1 MNFPNALRG
10 RLPHFSAAV
19 VVALIFFAG
28 FALGNQYAVTR
39 AQGDNTS
46 PPPEAAE
53 AFQPFWQV
61 YNLIQDDYLDSVD
74 TAALVDGATKGMVD
88 ALGDPYSGY
97 MNPEVYDLLN
107 SDLSGEFNG
116 IGVVIRTDEETGH
129 VVVVGLIEGAPAQ
142 VAGMLPDDILIAVDD
157 QDVTTMTQTDLAV
170 MVRGA
175 EGTQV
180 KITVQ
185 RGDEVLDFTITRAK
199 INVPNVESSVLENNI
214 GYIRLNQFSATARA
228 DLNGALEAVD
238 VNERSGLILDLRDNP
253 GGLLSSAI
261 DVASAFVESGKIV
274 TEDFGN
280 DNTQVFDANGDYANI
295 DVPIAVLVNG
305 SSASASELLAGALQ
319 DYDLATII
327 GETTLGKG
335 TVQTWHELVNGGG
348 VRLTIARW
356 LTPDGNWIHQQ
367 GITPDIEVKW
377 DDRTFAPDEADP
389 QLNAAL
395 DYLGALAAQPA
406 TSSDDS
412 AVAAATAEAQS

>member
-1 MNFPNALRG
+1 MNFPNVSRG
-10 RLPHFSAAV
+10 RFQNFSAAL

-28 FALGNQYAVTR
+28 FALGNQYAVGR
-39 AQGDNTS
+39 AQGDDTA

-53 AFQPFWQV
+53 AFEPFWQV
-61 YNLIQDDYLDSVD
+61 YNLIQNDYLNPID
-74 TAALVDGATKGMVD
+74 TTTLVDGATKGLVD

-116 IGVVIRTDEETGH
+116 IGVVIRTDEETGEII
-129 VVVVGLIEGAPAQ
+129 VVGLIEGAPAQ
-142 VAGMLPDDILIAVDD
+142 QAGMLPNDVLIGVDD
-157 QDVTTMTQTDLAV
+157 QDVTSMNQTDLAV
-170 MVRGA
+170 LVRGA

-185 RGDEVLDFTITRAK
+185 RGEETLDFTITRAK
-199 INVPNVESSVLENNI
+199 INVPNVETEVLDDNV
-214 GYIRLNQFSATARA
+214 GYIKLNQFTTNARA
-228 DLNGALEAVD
+228 DLDSALDTIE

-261 DVASAFVESGKIV
+261 DVASVFIKSGTVV
-274 TEDFGN
+274 TEDFG
-280 DNTQVFDANGDYANI
+280 DDDPHEFDANGNFAEI
-295 DVPIAVLVNG
+295 DVPIAVLVNSG
-305 SSASASELLAGALQ
+305 SASASELLAGALQ

-356 LTPDGNWIHQQ
+356 LTPDGHWIHEQ
-367 GITPDIEVKW
+367 GVTPDIEVAW
-377 DDRTFAPDEADP
+377 EDRTFEPGEDDP
-389 QLNAAL
+389 QLDAAVNYL
-395 DYLGALAAQPA
+395 DTLVAEPA
-406 TSSDDS
+406 DD
-412 AVAAATAEAQS
+412 TQS

>member
-1 MNFPNALRG
+1 MNIPNLSRG
-10 RLPHFSAAV
+10 RLQHFSAAL

-28 FALGNQYAVTR
+28 FALGNQYAVSR
-39 AQGDNTS
+39 AQGDSTA

-53 AFQPFWQV
+53 AFEPFWQV
-61 YNLIQDDYLDSVD
+61 YNLIQSDYLNPVD
-74 TAALVDGATKGMVD
+74 TTTLVDGATKGMVD

-116 IGVVIRTDEETGH
+116 IGVVIRTDEETGQI
-129 VVVVGLIEGAPAQ
+129 VVVGLIEGAPAQ
-142 VAGMLPDDILIAVDD
+142 AAGMKPNDILIGVDD
-157 QDVTTMTQTDLAV
+157 QDVSNMNQTDLAV
-170 MVRGA
+170 LVRGE

-180 KITVQ
+180 KITML
-185 RGDEVLDFTITRAK
+185 RGEETLDFTITRAK
-199 INVPNVESSVLENNI
+199 INVPNVETDVLDDDI
-214 GYIRLNQFSATARA
+214 GYIKLNQFTANARA
-228 DLNGALEAVD
+228 DLDSALDTID

-261 DVASAFVESGKIV
+261 DVASVFIESGTIV

-280 DNTQVFDANGDYANI
+280 DDPQEFDANGNFADIN
-295 DVPIAVLVNG
+295 VPIAVLVNNG
-305 SSASASELLAGALQ
+305 SASASELLAGALQ

-356 LTPDGNWIHQQ
+356 LTPDGHWIHEQ
-367 GITPDIEVKW
+367 GVTPDIEVAW
-377 DDRTFAPDEADP
+377 EDRTFEPGEDDP
-389 QLNAAL
+389 QLDAAVNYL
-395 DYLGALAAQPA
+395 DTL
-406 TSSDDS
+406 
-412 AVAAATAEAQS
+412 VAEPVTDVQS